1 MRSGEARARPVY
13 RQAVMRADSASSDA
27 LPDPTVLLEAAAT
40 VELCGA
46 KGKPGSPRGAS
57 CAGSPDD
64 GGVSGGDNG
73 SASGG
78 GSVPGLKRQLQWHHL
93 VGVTFFAVCGGDYG
107 IEDSVGSGGVAY
119 SLLGLL
125 LLPWFWSL
133 PIALMTAELGA
144 MIPEAR
150 RQRRT
155 VQTPHTD
162 PSHTHTTHDTPT
174 TRHSRDTL
182 SATRPASPPLPGPSP
197 VPAHQPAG
205 WYRPCQPSPLLPAPR

>member
-162 PSHTHTTHDTPT
+162 PSHTHTT
-174 TRHSRDTL
+174 
-182 SATRPASPPLPGPSP
+182 PPRGPKTA
-197 VPAHQPAG
+197 V
-205 WYRPCQPSPLLPAPR
+205 

>member
-162 PSHTHTTHDTPT
+162 PSHTHTYDTPT

>member
-1 MRSGEARARPVY
+1 
-13 RQAVMRADSASSDA
+13 MRADSASSDA

-162 PSHTHTTHDTPT
+162 PSHTHTIYDTPT